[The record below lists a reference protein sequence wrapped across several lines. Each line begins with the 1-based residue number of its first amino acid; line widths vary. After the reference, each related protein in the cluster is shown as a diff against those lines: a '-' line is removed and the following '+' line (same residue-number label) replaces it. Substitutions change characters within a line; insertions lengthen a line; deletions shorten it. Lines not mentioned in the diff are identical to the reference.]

1 MFKNDLTH
9 PISVVTCRPELAVI
23 IPTYNEVDNVVPII
37 TALENALVGIE
48 WELIIVDDDSPD
60 ETAMQV
66 RILACHNPRVRVLQR
81 LGRRGL
87 ASACIE
93 GMLVT
98 TAPFLA
104 IMDADLQHD
113 ENLLPTMLM
122 RLKQAPL
129 DIVIGSRYVNGGTV
143 GEWNKQRQKMSQFA
157 SQFAHSLIHAKLHD
171 PMSGFFMLRAEVFH
185 LSVRKLSGVGFKLL
199 LDLFAS
205 HPETLRFEEL
215 PYQFR
220 TRQNGT
226 SKLES
231 AVLWEYLLML
241 LQKFTGN
248 WLPVRFISFIF
259 IGASGVLIHLC
270 VLWLLYKSLAT
281 SFIVGQSV
289 ATLVAMTTNFFFN
302 NLLTYR
308 DMRLRGKQL
317 IRGWFSFILAC
328 SVGAIAN
335 VGVANYLVQAHSW
348 WMLSAIAGIIV
359 GAVWNYAVTA
369 VYTWNKPR

>member
-1 MFKNDLTH
+1 MLNNDFAH
-9 PISVVTCRPELAVI
+9 PASVVTYRPELAVI
-23 IPTYNEVDNVVPII
+23 IPTYNEVDNVIPII

-48 WELIIVDDDSPD
+48 WELIVVDDDSPD
-60 ETAMQV
+60 ETATQV
-66 RILACHNPRVRVLQR
+66 RICACHNPRVRVLQR
-81 LGRRGL
+81 IGRRGL

-93 GMLVT
+93 GMLAT

-113 ENLLPTMLM
+113 EHLLPNMLM
-122 RLKQAPL
+122 RLKHAPL
-129 DIVIGSRYVNGGTV
+129 DLVIGSRYVTGGTV
-143 GEWNKQRQKMSQFA
+143 GDWDKRRQTMSYIA
-157 SQFAHSLIHAKLHD
+157 SQVAQSLIHAKLHD

-185 LSVRKLSGVGFKLL
+185 RSVRRLTGIGFKLL

-205 HPETLRFEEL
+205 HPTPLRFEEL

-220 TRQNGT
+220 TRQAGR
-226 SKLES
+226 SKLDS

-241 LQKFTGN
+241 LQKLTGN
-248 WLPVRFISFIF
+248 WLPVRFISFTL
-259 IGASGVLIHLC
+259 IGASGVLIHLF

-281 SFIVGQSV
+281 SFIFAQST

-317 IRGWFSFILAC
+317 LRGWFSFILAC
-328 SVGAIAN
+328 GIGAIAN
-335 VGVANYLVQAHSW
+335 VGVASYLVQAHSW
-348 WMLSAIAGIIV
+348 WMLSALAGIIV